1 MFPME
6 SVGTPASP
14 GPFQV
19 ASKPDPFHA
28 PANSGSFLAPPR
40 RLVSLDVL
48 RGITIAFMIM
58 VNNTGGEGAWTQMRH
73 AAWNGLTA
81 TDLVFP
87 TFLFVVGASIVFSTQ
102 ARLLRGASRARLA
115 WHTLRRAV
123 ILFLLGI
130 VVNGFPVFPLHHLRI
145 YGVLQRIAICYLIV
159 SLLYL
164 WDRRVWTKIV
174 LLAVLLSGYWV
185 LVRYVPVPGAGLPVR
200 DIPLLDKDQ
209 NIVAWL
215 DRQLMPGHLYE
226 EFTTHNA
233 RDPEGLLSDIPA
245 VATTLMGLF
254 TGLWLCNWLPSRIK
268 AAGIAAAAAACLASG
283 YLWAHWFPL
292 NKKMW
297 TSSYVLVAAGWS
309 LLLFAVL
316 YWALEKHRSSV
327 KAQNKGIIWPFL
339 VFGSNAI
346 LAYMISELLERI
358 LGFVQFTAGG
368 RRTSLIPFLYQHV
381 FMHIADSGWR
391 ALAYSVSYTF
401 VCFIPVW
408 ILYNRKIFIKV

>member
-1 MFPME
+1 MFQLGA
-6 SVGTPASP
+6 VR
-14 GPFQV
+14 
-19 ASKPDPFHA
+19 A
-28 PANSGSFLAPPR
+28 PARLTKPGWFRAPAQPLSVSTPVK

-58 VNNTGGEGAWTQMRH
+58 VNNPGGSGAWTQMRH

-102 ARLLRGASRARLA
+102 ARLQRGESRAKLA
-115 WHTLRRAV
+115 WHTVRRAV

-130 VVNGFPVFPLHHLRI
+130 VVNGFPAFELDHLRF

-159 SLLYL
+159 SLLYI
-164 WDRRVWTKIV
+164 WDRRVWTKVALLIV
-174 LLAVLLSGYWV
+174 VLAGYWV
-185 LVRYVPVPGAGLPVR
+185 LVRYVPVPGAGTPVR
-200 DIPLLDKDQ
+200 NIPLLDKDQ

-226 EFTTHNA
+226 EFDTHNA

-245 VATTLMGLF
+245 VGTTLLGLLA
-254 TGLWLCNWLPSRIK
+254 GLWLLRGWLPLK
-268 AAGIAAAAAACLASG
+268 VKAMGLAAGAAACLASG

-297 TSSYVLVAAGWS
+297 TSSYVLVAGGWS

-316 YWALEKHRSSV
+316 FWLLEHHSWGL
-327 KAQNKGIIWPFL
+327 KAQKKGITWPFL

-346 LAYMISELLERI
+346 VAYMISELLGSALDLI
-358 LGFVQFTAGG
+358 HFTAGG
-368 RRTSLIPFLYQHV
+368 RQVSTIPYVYHHV

-391 ALAYSVSYTF
+391 ALAYSVTYTA
-401 VCFIPVW
+401 VCFIPAW
-408 ILYNRKIFIKV
+408 ILYSRKIFIKV